1 MKPGYDREPINCEL
15 LFLRGPARSNRPG
28 QPPPPGRL
36 DHPRSNPAQIS
47 GAPTPLN
54 PLLDST
60 MRERE
65 FFFYGKSYPTW
76 ERQATAEE
84 LKSYTIPK

>member
-1 MKPGYDREPINCEL
+1 V
-15 LFLRGPARSNRPG
+15 
-28 QPPPPGRL
+28 
-36 DHPRSNPAQIS
+36 
-47 GAPTPLN
+47 
-54 PLLDST
+54 LDST